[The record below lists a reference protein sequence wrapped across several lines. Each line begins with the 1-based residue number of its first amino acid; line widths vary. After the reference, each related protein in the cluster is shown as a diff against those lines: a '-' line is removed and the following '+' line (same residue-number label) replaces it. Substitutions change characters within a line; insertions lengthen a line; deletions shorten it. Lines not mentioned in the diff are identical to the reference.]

1 MGRETYF
8 KLTYCPISVCEDSSV
23 YLGTIYSYSS
33 TSYLLSSFFNCQMP
47 DD

>member
-8 KLTYCPISVCEDSSV
+8 ELTYCPIGVCEDSSV
-23 YLGTIYSYSS
+23 YPGTISSYSI

-47 DD
+47 HD